1 MDLKKK
7 KGSSNN
13 MLPTRNFNYKGMNG
27 KWKDGQNSPYKWK
40 PKKIKNKKQE

>member
-1 MDLKKK
+1 MSGCMDLKKK

-27 KWKDGQNSPYKWK
+27 K
-40 PKKIKNKKQE
+40 